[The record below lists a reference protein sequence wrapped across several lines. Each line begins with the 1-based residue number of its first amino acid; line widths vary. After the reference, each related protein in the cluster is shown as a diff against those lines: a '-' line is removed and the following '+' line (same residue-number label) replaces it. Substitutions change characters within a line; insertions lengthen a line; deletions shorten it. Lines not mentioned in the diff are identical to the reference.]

1 MDTQIPVTVPP
12 VTSTQTTTPP
22 VASSSQQPFVGLI
35 EAIKAAY
42 ALMFRNSHLGY
53 LIKSI
58 ILTKLVM
65 IPIILLT
72 WISLGTYLVA
82 FIGDF
87 IRVPKSPFQP
97 PFESDVIYQVPT
109 SNNYYDRITSIPQT
123 SPNRFYDTKK
133 GTSFN
138 LGSLLV
144 SLLGAAFGV
153 ITTLI
158 SLRAVDDIGQDRFQK
173 MKDLFKG
180 SLKFILP
187 MWGLNFLTMIIII
200 LGYLLL
206 IIPGIIFGYMFFFA
220 PMILLYENV
229 GPIEALKRS
238 KNLVNGYKMNLAL
251 KMFGGSLLAMLFV
264 IPAALAFAW
273 SGMIIFELMMPFG
286 LLVQYVLYR
295 DLRRIKGI

>member
-1 MDTQIPVTVPP
+1 METQTPATVPP
-12 VTSTQTTTPP
+12 VTSVQVVTPP
-22 VASSSQQPFVGLI
+22 VATNPQKPFIGLI

-72 WISLGTYLVA
+72 WISLGAYMINFTQKIKSTLQT
-82 FIGDF
+82 
-87 IRVPKSPFQP
+87 PKSNYL
-97 PFESDVIYQVPT
+97 YQAPT
-109 SNNYYDRITSIPQT
+109 KNNYGYDYGILPPST
-123 SPNRFYDTKK
+123 NRYYDTKK
-133 GTSFN
+133 GASFN

-158 SLRAVDDIGQDRFQK
+158 SLRAIDDVGQDRFQK

-187 MWGLNFLTMIIII
+187 MWGLNFLSMIIII

-251 KMFGGSLLAMLFV
+251 KMLGGSLLAVLFIV
-264 IPAALAFAW
+264 PAALAFFW

-295 DLRRIKGI
+295 DLRRIKEI